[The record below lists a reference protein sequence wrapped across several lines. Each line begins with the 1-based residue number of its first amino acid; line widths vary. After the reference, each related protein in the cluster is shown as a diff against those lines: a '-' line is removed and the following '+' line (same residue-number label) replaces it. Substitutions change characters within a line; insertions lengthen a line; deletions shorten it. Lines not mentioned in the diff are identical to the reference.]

1 MIVGRKGKHLHKRGE
16 TSEFF
21 ACHSDWTSR
30 LVLSASLLQHKVTAV
45 EPLAVGTV
53 DDNREITKIGRA
65 VGVCRKEVV
74 GVFGL
79 EGFKDRGVNGTMLP
93 TQVTNLACLGMSCI
107 TWRVL
112 AAAVGIEVWASGF
125 ATAVL
130 GDSMG
135 MDVVRWK
142 RDISVIRCHTSSKGK
157 HTQSLLF
164 RKSPEVRMD
173 LDSD

>member
-1 MIVGRKGKHLHKRGE
+1 MVQIRNEDDSRPKRKLLHKRGE
-16 TSEFF
+16 TSESS
-21 ACHSDWTSR
+21 ACRSDWTSR
-30 LVLSASLLQHKVTAV
+30 LVLSTSLLQHKVTAV
-45 EPLAVGTV
+45 EPLAVGPV
-53 DDNREITKIGRA
+53 DDNREITKVGRA

-79 EGFKDRGVNGTMLP
+79 EGFKDRGVHGTMLP

-107 TWRVL
+107 AWRVF
-112 AAAVGIEVWASGF
+112 AAVVGIEVWTSGF

-130 GDSMG
+130 GDSTG
-135 MDVVRWK
+135 MDVVR
-142 RDISVIRCHTSSKGK
+142 
-157 HTQSLLF
+157 QSLLP